1 MKRINWAWALA
12 SFLLAACATDG
23 RQAPP
28 PLQNSQPERSRVRV
42 HLDTSGGRPLI
53 LFAPPLRSPVEVT
66 QVELETA
73 MARLAV
79 DLDLPPCPTKQLV
92 LLPREGPGEEA
103 EAALTRSYLR
113 WCERRGSMGD
123 CLSLLAA
130 SPYLGPEARHTL
142 ALRIALGAVWE
153 GAVGAVE
160 GMVSQEALEAAVMST
175 LAGVLAVLVLP
186 EPTMKAV
193 AVALVCYM
201 VGYLGLDTVW
211 GLLEGWTRLKQES
224 ERART
229 FVELREAA
237 ERFGRLMGEKSARVL
252 VLLATAA
259 IGSTANLMMKGPG
272 LPGFTQAATMAR
284 MQAGI
289 NLAALNQIRAVAV
302 ALPEGSLTLTLAP
315 GALAMAARGTSGGGQ
330 AAPSPPSSRY
340 LLRDIEP
347 WRKPRFTSDGKLIP
361 YKDTRNPPQPIVNLG
376 KNRAGQTVQR
386 GKHTLEFDA
395 EGFPR
400 FETQFETLLDDIHI
414 GSGRPAQHF
423 RAANARLAQAIEAD
437 PALARQLG
445 LSPADVELLRVS
457 DAPPQGYLWHHHQD
471 VGRMQLIQRVLHKLS
486 LPHTGGMAIWGGGY

>member
-1 MKRINWAWALA
+1 MMRSPWTWTLAL
-12 SFLLAACATDG
+12 FLLAACATDG
-23 RQAPP
+23 QHTRLHHQS
-28 PLQNSQPERSRVRV
+28 SQSERSRVRV
-42 HLDTSGGRPLI
+42 HLETGGERSQI
-53 LFAPPLRSPVEVT
+53 LFAPPLRVPVELT
-66 QVELETA
+66 RAELETA

-79 DLDLPPCPTKQLV
+79 DLDVPPYPTRQLV
-92 LLPREGPGEEA
+92 LIPRDTSEDTEA
-103 EAALTRSYLR
+103 ELTRGYLR

-123 CLSLLAA
+123 CLCLLAK

-142 ALRIALGAVWE
+142 ALRIAMGAVWE
-153 GAVGAVE
+153 GAATAVE
-160 GMVSQEALEAAVMST
+160 GMVSPEALEAAVMST
-175 LAGVLAVLVLP
+175 LAGVLVALVLP

-193 AVALVCYM
+193 AVALACYM

-211 GLLEGWTRLKQES
+211 GLLTGWKQLTQEA

-229 FVELREAA
+229 FVELRDAA

-272 LPGFTQAATMAR
+272 LPGFTQAAMSAR
-284 MQAGI
+284 TQAGI
-289 NLAALNQIRAVAV
+289 NLSALNQVRAVAV

-315 GALAMAARGTSGGGQ
+315 GALAMTSQGSSGGGQ
-330 AAPSPPSSRY
+330 ATPPPPSSRY

-361 YKDTRNPPQPIVNLG
+361 YKDTRNPPNLIVNLG
-376 KNRAGQTVQR
+376 KNRAGQTVTR

-395 EGFPR
+395 DGFPR
-400 FETQFETLLDDIHI
+400 FDTRFETLLDDIHI

-423 RAANARLAQAIEAD
+423 RAANTRLAQAIKAD

-445 LSPADVELLRVS
+445 LGPADVELLLVS

-471 VGRMQLIQRVLHKLS
+471 VGRMQLIERAFHKLS

>member
-1 MKRINWAWALA
+1 
-12 SFLLAACATDG
+12 
-23 RQAPP
+23 
-28 PLQNSQPERSRVRV
+28 VRV
-42 HLDTSGGRPLI
+42 HLETGEGRPLV
-53 LFAPPLRSPVEVT
+53 LFAPPLRAPVEVT

-73 MARLAV
+73 MTRLAV
-79 DLDLPPCPTKQLV
+79 DLDLPPSPARQLV
-92 LLPREGPGEEA
+92 LIPQEGPREEVG
-103 EAALTRSYLR
+103 AALTRGYLR
-113 WCERRGSMGD
+113 WCERRGSVGD
-123 CLSLLAA
+123 CLSLLAK

-142 ALRIALGAVWE
+142 ALRIAMGAVWE

-193 AVALVCYM
+193 AVALACYM

-211 GLLEGWTRLKQES
+211 GLLEGWKRLEQES

-252 VLLATAA
+252 VLLATVA
-259 IGSTANLMMKGPG
+259 IGSTANLMMRGPG

-284 MQAGI
+284 TQAGI

-315 GALAMAARGTSGGGQ
+315 GALAMASRGTSGGGQ
-330 AAPSPPSSRY
+330 ATPPPPSSGY

-347 WRKPRFTSDGKLIP
+347 WRKPRFTSDGKIVP
-361 YKDTRNPPQPIVNLG
+361 YKDTRNPPHPIVNLG
-376 KNRAGQTVQR
+376 KNRAGQTVTS

-395 EGFPR
+395 DGFPR
-400 FETQFETLLDDIHI
+400 FDTRFETLLDDIHI

-423 RAANARLAQAIEAD
+423 RAANARLAQAIRAD

-445 LSPADVELLRVS
+445 LGPADVELLLVS

-471 VGRMQLIQRVLHKLS
+471 VGRMQLLQRVFHKLS